1 MPPPVPPMV
10 KLGRITVGKPDLVQR
25 RQRLGE
31 ALRRQFHHRIVA
43 AVIDEI
49 AGGVLLLA
57 QLALQGDALGH
68 VQADGDHRLLEALA
82 VLGLVDG
89 VGGGADQFDI
99 VALQRADLAQATA
112 RC

>member
-1 MPPPVPPMV
+1 MT
-10 KLGRITVGKPDLVQR
+10 G
-25 RQRLGE
+25 
-31 ALRRQFHHRIVA
+31 IVA
-43 AVIDEI
+43 AVIEEI
-49 AGGVLLLA
+49 A
-57 QLALQGDALGH
+57 ALSFFWRSWPFRVMPLGTSRPMF
-68 VQADGDHRLLEALA
+68 DHRLLEEFA